1 MNYGNQSIFSYGG
14 FTIGPIYD
22 VMRHARK
29 TRELWF
35 GSYLFSWYMEKLIS
49 ELIRADI
56 EFITPFAKNIDTAT
70 GRLAQNTSRAGKYHD
85 RFVVRSSL
93 SPETLFEQI
102 EAANDKTMSFLV
114 DLAYAIA
121 AREKNGGRAPDRD
134 RIGGIVSGYFQPRF
148 FAVDPGEID
157 ARRPVD
163 SADRFLDTL
172 EESFTFRPGKS
183 ADTCHR
189 CKTLPGV
196 ASARDIEN
204 DEVIRLTLCPFCL
217 MKLRANALPAFIP
230 ELKSRLGKSLDEKN
244 RLHYP
249 SIPEI
254 SARQIFEL
262 PEIRPLKEKAEEIS
276 DIFQKIRD
284 SLNNDHRK
292 LLKTHHKYYAVVQAD
307 GDNLGKLAGSMSDV
321 TELSERLFR
330 FAETAEKRIGN
341 FGGEPVYLGGDDL
354 LAFMPVHYN
363 GKTVIDFIKA
373 VSDDYSALVD
383 KGSGN
388 TTISFGC
395 NIAYH
400 KFPLS
405 TARQRADSLL
415 FEQAKKEKD
424 SLALCFTRH
433 SGAELK
439 FTLKIGDP
447 QFEKFRKI
455 VDAMLNGE
463 TELPGGIHYNLAR
476 FKPLLTAIP
485 EEDRMKA
492 FFQNNFNES
501 VHERYE
507 DGFKKVIDLLNHYL
521 NLDGDRL
528 DHVQT
533 VLNIL
538 KFIKFLTGKERS

>member
-1 MNYGNQSIFSYGG
+1 MLESIQSYGG

-35 GSYLFSWYMEKLIS
+35 GSYLFSWYMEKIIS

-56 EFITPFAKNIDTAT
+56 EFITPYAKNIDAVT
-70 GRLAQNTSRAGKYHD
+70 GRLAPNTSRAGKYHD

-93 SPETLFEQI
+93 SPEILFEQV

-121 AREKNGGRAPDRD
+121 AREKNGGRAPDRN
-134 RIGGIVSGYFQPRF
+134 RIGEIVSGYFQPRF
-148 FAVDPGEID
+148 FAVNSGEID

-172 EESFTFRPGKS
+172 EESFTFTPGKS

-230 ELKSRLGKSLDEKN
+230 ELKSRLGESLDEKN

-262 PEIRPLKEKAEEIS
+262 PEIQPLKEKAEEIS
-276 DIFQKIRD
+276 DIFQKVRE
-284 SLNNDHRK
+284 SLNEDQRK
-292 LLKTHHKYYAVVQAD
+292 LLKAYHKYFAVVQAD

-321 TELSERLFR
+321 TELSERLFT
-330 FAETAEKRIGN
+330 FAESAEKRIEA

-388 TTISFGC
+388 TAISFGC

-405 TARQRADSLL
+405 TARQRAGSLL
-415 FEQAKKEKD
+415 FEKAKEEKN

-433 SGAELK
+433 SGAEIE
-439 FTLKIGDP
+439 FTLKINEPEFSLFQDL
-447 QFEKFRKI
+447 
-455 VDAMLNGE
+455 VDAMLNQSV
-463 TELPGGIHYNLAR
+463 ELPGGVHYNLAR
-476 FKPLLTAIP
+476 FKLLLMAIP
-485 EEDRMKA
+485 EKDRLEA
-492 FFQNNFNES
+492 FFQNNFNEA
-501 VHERYE
+501 VHKRYGE
-507 DGFKKVIDLLNHYL
+507 GFEKLIDLLNHSL
-521 NLDGDRL
+521 NRGGDRSE
-528 DHVQT
+528 HVQT